1 MRGMAVLF
9 LAGYSALCLPA
20 WAADAVAPGVS
31 NFHQVTGRI
40 YRGAQPK
47 GEGWNSLAKLGVKT
61 VIDLRTASEHSGKAE
76 ERAVEAAGMRYVNA
90 PLSEVHAPSDRSIS
104 HVLAL
109 LDDSASPI
117 FVHCRR
123 GADRTGT
130 VVACYRITHDGW
142 NNRRALQ
149 EATSFGMSWFEF
161 GMQRYV
167 LAFRAA
173 GAANAP
179 PAPPPPPPPV
189 PPLAPSQIG
198 TLN

>member
-1 MRGMAVLF
+1 MALLI
-9 LAGYSALCLPA
+9 LAGHAALSIPA
-20 WAADAVAPGVS
+20 WAVDAAAPGVP

-40 YRGAQPK
+40 YRGAQPTA
-47 GEGWNSLAKLGVKT
+47 EGLHSLAKLGVKT
-61 VIDLRTASEHSGKAE
+61 VIDLRPEGEHSCKAE
-76 ERAVEAAGMRYVNA
+76 RRAVEAAGMHYVNA
-90 PLSEVHAPSDRSIS
+90 PLSGAHAPSDQKIS

-117 FVHCRR
+117 FLHCRR

-130 VVACYRITHDGW
+130 VIACYRITHDGW
-142 NNRRALQ
+142 GNRRALQ
-149 EATSFGMSWFEF
+149 EATSLGMSWFEF

-179 PAPPPPPPPV
+179 PPPPQPPPPAPPQ
-189 PPLAPSQIG
+189 PPR
-198 TLN
+198 

>member
-1 MRGMAVLF
+1 MRGIALLF
-9 LAGYSALCLPA
+9 LAGCSALSMRV
-20 WAADAVAPGVS
+20 WAAEAAAPGVA

-40 YRGAQPK
+40 YRGAQPDAK
-47 GEGWNSLAKLGVKT
+47 GWDSLAKLGVKT
-61 VIDLRTASEHSGKAE
+61 IIDLRPEKEHSCKAE
-76 ERAVEAAGMRYVNA
+76 KRAVEAAGMHYVNA
-90 PLSEVHAPSDRSIS
+90 PLNGAHAPSDRNIS
-104 HVLAL
+104 KVLGL

-130 VVACYRITHDGW
+130 VIACYRITHDGW

-179 PAPPPPPPPV
+179 PALPQPPPPAPPQ
-189 PPLAPSQIG
+189 PPR
-198 TLN
+198 